1 MPRGSM
7 FDEKKDFIKERYESG
22 ATVQQ
27 ILDELNSEWYD
38 YAALYRYIRKHF
50 QNGTRKHVNCEECC
64 YFVWLQSPYGT
75 AELPACIKLRRV
87 FTKSLS
93 DFPYHCKFMEGK

>member
-7 FDEKKDFIKERYESG
+7 FDEKKDFIEARYKSG

-38 YAALYRYIRKHF
+38 YSSLYTYIRKHF
-50 QNGTRKHVNCEECC
+50 QHGAKEHVKCEKCC
-64 YFVWLQSPYGT
+64 NFVWMQAPYKKGK
-75 AELPACIKLRRV
+75 LPACMKMKRV
-87 FTKSLS
+87 FSRNFS
-93 DFPYHCKFMEGK
+93 DLPYHCEFMEKK